1 MREPFFSD
9 VEWRK
14 IFNEELNPPFVPL
27 LQSVVSEKFKGNV
40 LYLYR
45 VTCNRIISLELNT
58 PMYMGHRWDTDW
70 GNRNSGKHSRIEK
83 SNIPLKRKWQK
94 QIKGLYN

>member
-1 MREPFFSD
+1 MHEPFFSN
-9 VEWRK
+9 VEWGK

-45 VTCNRIISLELNT
+45 VTCNGIFSLEINT
-58 PMYMGHRWDTDW
+58 PMYVGH
-70 GNRNSGKHSRIEK
+70 
-83 SNIPLKRKWQK
+83 
-94 QIKGLYN
+94 